1 MTSIRVFLGLIPGT
15 GRTES
20 TAYNVI
26 QGSIRTESDSETEL
40 LRVNPSAGAISIL
53 AQSRWAADK
62 TLFRNNGI
70 LEFKFEQ
77 IRKMAY
83 APSASYREV
92 FSPGQTPQ
100 ANNKQDGITVL
111 RDSQYQ
117 QPYTIRSEG
126 HFVNREPSQYTTFS
140 PPQTVRTQ
148 AVRHEIPVAYGR
160 SSFVE
165 NQPQYN
171 QYVAREEKLSA
182 SRAFPQYVPGQMP
195 SDFLSVPLIPY
206 LEGPHGPTI
215 SNFRPQ
221 LGSLPVPKAP
231 LRFQPFPFQPSWT
244 DALVEELKRDPTW
257 DVRLSFVSRLP
268 SEPQIDENRKSK
280 ISNTLNT
287 NGSSRERVQPPSQ
300 GGQNTNKAGDVGAT
314 RRGVDAERAAAATSG
329 KAAELKPTRAPNT
342 EIVGRPDSP
351 TPTDSST
358 KSPPTPRVL
367 NPKPVANQLAGDEHQ
382 VKAAVKSAVSSEM
395 QSHGAVPSAA
405 GKVTAIAAK
414 PVGASVPAGPP
425 APKAGAASTKVLG
438 AGTGAAAA
446 AGKAPAAKVKKDP
459 ASGGLAARMAEYEK
473 AAKSS

>member
-1 MTSIRVFLGLIPGT
+1 
-15 GRTES
+15 
-20 TAYNVI
+20 
-26 QGSIRTESDSETEL
+26 
-40 LRVNPSAGAISIL
+40 
-53 AQSRWAADK
+53 
-62 TLFRNNGI
+62 
-70 LEFKFEQ
+70 
-77 IRKMAY
+77 MAY
-83 APSASYREV
+83 APSSSYREL

-100 ANNKQDGITVL
+100 ANNRQDGITIS

-117 QPYTIRSEG
+117 QPYTIKSEG
-126 HFVNREPSQYTTFS
+126 HFVNREPSYTSYS

-165 NQPQYN
+165 NPPQYS
-171 QYVAREEKLSA
+171 QYVAREEKLST

-268 SEPQIDENRKSK
+268 SEQNIEESRKTK
-280 ISNTLNT
+280 AGNTLNT
-287 NGSSRERVQPPSQ
+287 NGNTRERAQPQGQ
-300 GGQNTNKAGDVGAT
+300 GGQNITKNITKNTIKADDVGAT
-314 RRGVDAERAAAATSG
+314 RRGVDAERAAAAPPG
-329 KAAELKPTRAPNT
+329 KAAELKPARVPNA
-342 EIVGRPDSP
+342 EVVGRPDSP

-367 NPKPVANQLAGDEHQ
+367 NPKPVANQIAGDENQ
-382 VKAAVKSAVSSEM
+382 IKAAVKSAVSSEM
-395 QSHGAVPSAA
+395 QSHGAVPSAVNVA
-405 GKVTAIAAK
+405 ANGAK
-414 PVGASVPAGPP
+414 PVGGSVPVGPP
-425 APKAGAASTKVLG
+425 GPRPGAAPMKAVGVASNSGNV
-438 AGTGAAAA
+438 AA
-446 AGKAPAAKVKKDP
+446 KAPAAAAKAVKKDP
-459 ASGGLAARMAEYEK
+459 ASGGIAARMAEYEK